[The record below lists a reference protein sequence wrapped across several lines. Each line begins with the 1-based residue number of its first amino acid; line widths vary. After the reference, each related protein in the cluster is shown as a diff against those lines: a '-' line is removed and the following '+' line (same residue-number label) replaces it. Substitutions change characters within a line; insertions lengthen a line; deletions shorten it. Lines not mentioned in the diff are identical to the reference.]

1 MRFLRPPCLEA
12 AARHPAGPPAPWPA
26 PALLGAGAID
36 GSPAGSERTRLGLW
50 LPGGEP
56 LERRHAAGV
65 AGIAVVFA
73 GYLQN
78 LPASHDGEAAYVLDR
93 YRAGDTDWIPSANG
107 VLAFAV
113 VDEDADL
120 GAVAGRDHGAHDR
133 VPDAS
138 MLGGS

>member
-1 MRFLRPPCLEA
+1 MRFCGRHVWKP

-26 PALLGAGAID
+26 PTLLGAGAID
-36 GSPAGSERTRLGLW
+36 GSPAGSERTRLGVW
-50 LPGGEP
+50 LPGGER
-56 LERRHAAGV
+56 LERRDAAGV

-93 YRAGDTDWIPSANG
+93 YRAGDTDWIRSANG
-107 VLAFAV
+107 VFAFAV

-120 GAVAGRDHGAHDR
+120 GAVAGRDHDAHDR